1 MKENQSS
8 FSFIEPVLLTKL
20 YMLNLSKQ
28 PIGSLMPYLNIIA
41 VTYKLNLSRVRD
53 LKISMKILEDSIFK
67 N

>member
-28 PIGSLMPYLNIIA
+28 PIGSLMPCLNIIA